1 MLKKRDQNEV
11 ARETIKAKVSNIEN
25 IYTCAHNTIER
36 IINKSK
42 VGSLKRWIKSSLELL
57 TKTTRKKEEAQIT
70 SVRNK
75 TETTFYAAGNTKMFT
90 EYQEYSKQIICEIY
104 SKWTNS

>member
-42 VGSLKRWIKSSLELL
+42 VGSLKR
-57 TKTTRKKEEAQIT
+57 
-70 SVRNK
+70 
-75 TETTFYAAGNTKMFT
+75 
-90 EYQEYSKQIICEIY
+90 
-104 SKWTNS
+104 